1 MFSQTKP
8 FTLTSTPAPASTGSQ
23 FGFGTTAGSGLTTS
37 FSFGGAGSTAAQSA
51 APATS
56 TLPSST
62 SLLGG
67 LSTKTEPQVA
77 KSASLG
83 AGLLGSSTAATT
95 TTTAAPTS
103 TTTDTKPLSFL
114 STSSTN
120 PQTTVTSGTNL
131 PTVLSY
137 TVPSLTPTK
146 TDAPK
151 PAGLGGI
158 SLLGSTASPATTA
171 LKPNPNEPASS
182 SVSGG
187 VGSIMRSQSI
197 KDQNLPQQLA
207 ECVEN
212 FKLV

>member
-1 MFSQTKP
+1 
-8 FTLTSTPAPASTGSQ
+8 
-23 FGFGTTAGSGLTTS
+23 
-37 FSFGGAGSTAAQSA
+37 
-51 APATS
+51 
-56 TLPSST
+56 
-62 SLLGG
+62 
-67 LSTKTEPQVA
+67 
-77 KSASLG
+77 
-83 AGLLGSSTAATT
+83 
-95 TTTAAPTS
+95 
-103 TTTDTKPLSFL
+103 
-114 STSSTN
+114 
-120 PQTTVTSGTNL
+120 L

-137 TVPSLTPTK
+137 SVPGLTPTK

-171 LKPNPNEPASS
+171 LKPNPNEAASS

>member
-1 MFSQTKP
+1 MFGQTKP

-23 FGFGTTAGSGLTTS
+23 FGFGATAGSGLTTS

>member
-1 MFSQTKP
+1 MFGQTKP

>member
-1 MFSQTKP
+1 M
-8 FTLTSTPAPASTGSQ
+8 
-23 FGFGTTAGSGLTTS
+23 
-37 FSFGGAGSTAAQSA
+37 
-51 APATS
+51 
-56 TLPSST
+56 
-62 SLLGG
+62 
-67 LSTKTEPQVA
+67 
-77 KSASLG
+77 
-83 AGLLGSSTAATT
+83 
-95 TTTAAPTS
+95 
-103 TTTDTKPLSFL
+103 
-114 STSSTN
+114 
-120 PQTTVTSGTNL
+120 
-131 PTVLSY
+131 
-137 TVPSLTPTK
+137 PSLTPTK